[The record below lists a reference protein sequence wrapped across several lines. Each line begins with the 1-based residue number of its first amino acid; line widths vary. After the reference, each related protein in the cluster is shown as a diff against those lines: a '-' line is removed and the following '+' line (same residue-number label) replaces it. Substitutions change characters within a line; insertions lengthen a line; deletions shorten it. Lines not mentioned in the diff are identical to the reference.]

1 MSTER
6 WTTTAV
12 AVLALFAAPLAGQ
25 QPTTPTPDQTPPA
38 GQGMMQ
44 MCPSMMG
51 MMGGHGM
58 MGGGYHMMG
67 RGCATMNGD
76 YAMMNYQGDG
86 NDTAY
91 QTFQKDTADIR
102 ASLAAD
108 IAELNTVMAGTNPDA
123 GRARSLS
130 ESISAKQNQLAEAAR
145 KNNIQAG
152 GNGWYCNRW

>member
-1 MSTER
+1 MKKTLITLLLVAASTFALMSTN
-6 WTTTAV
+6 A
-12 AVLALFAAPLAGQ
+12 LAWNNWGS
-25 QPTTPTPDQTPPA
+25 
-38 GQGMMQ
+38 GGYGMR
-44 MCPSMMG
+44 
-51 MMGGHGM
+51 GGHGM